1 MPKDETRSSRQ
12 RDKDRSSRH
21 HESSNNER
29 PTNNPERSTEKTKSS
44 KHRSNNELKKSS
56 PEKYEKS
63 SYRDPETI
71 KSSRQAESRHES
83 SRHESSR
90 HRSSRT
96 EKYEVESKSRSRRET
111 SGERRRRKEKE
122 RSKLKA
128 ELDEKKKREEKEA
141 RRKKEKEEKR
151 RREKEDK
158 SRLEREK
165 LEKEKRDKERRDR
178 KKAEEKQKLLDQQ
191 KEAEERAR
199 KAKETAEKLS
209 KRDGTSAPVQRKR
222 YSSSESSTDD
232 SRLSGEFSDPSEYDI
247 SMQPPSS
254 DEETTPRCSTKLGD
268 KAINPETKAEKNDS
282 CSSKSDD
289 ESNDGDTVV
298 KRTKSPVVVQAI
310 GSIATKSSK
319 NKKSSGKAIIESD
332 SASFESSD
340 EEDEETT
347 TLVNKTFPLSSKQ
360 KQKEINKNSASEDEN
375 DDTKSDDA
383 KNNSN
388 DLRWAFN
395 SEDSFQLAVAF
406 YKANLGK
413 TFTPQ
418 YSQKVHMHALIKQ
431 VRLGSYAALKKRQL
445 PPAPGWFD
453 IFGHDQLESWKKM
466 GRMKKHDARLEFI
479 DELTYLA
486 KSSFAPFMSAHQKH
500 AEEVSKRKRE
510 DDERRLREE
519 LARRER
525 DRLEKIDRER
535 RRVREEEELEVERER
550 RDEEHKK
557 NEKKRAIMK
566 VLNAQTQNQ
575 FQQYAGQQHP
585 GDLQAQQQLIIH
597 LQEKHYEQYL
607 SQLKSQGIS
616 IDNIDGDVIDLIPN
630 KQGSGQQNTSNHHS
644 SQLPTGGHQDGGLN
658 KRPPRNLSQNPS
670 SDNIE
675 QVSYWTHPRVKEF
688 KEQIKQDR
696 DSVIQVGRGEVVT
709 IRVPTHEEGNYLFWE
724 FATDNYDLG
733 FGVFFEWAHSEEQD
747 RMSVQQ
753 GDNRDNFSENPED
766 DGFGYGVQH
775 QNQGDRRRNNDNF
788 DMPKRIDEV
797 YPIFRRDSHIEVQA
811 GSHQYPGQ
819 GVYLLRFDNSFSL
832 WRSKTLYYRVYY
844 TR

>member
-1 MPKDETRSSRQ
+1 LNQKSDFTLNNHKIIFSSLFTPV
-12 RDKDRSSRH
+12 S
-21 HESSNNER
+21 
-29 PTNNPERSTEKTKSS
+29 KTS
-44 KHRSNNELKKSS
+44 
-56 PEKYEKS
+56 
-63 SYRDPETI
+63 
-71 KSSRQAESRHES
+71 
-83 SRHESSR
+83 
-90 HRSSRT
+90 
-96 EKYEVESKSRSRRET
+96 VF
-111 SGERRRRKEKE
+111 
-122 RSKLKA
+122 
-128 ELDEKKKREEKEA
+128 
-141 RRKKEKEEKR
+141 
-151 RREKEDK
+151 
-158 SRLEREK
+158 
-165 LEKEKRDKERRDR
+165 
-178 KKAEEKQKLLDQQ
+178 DQQ
-191 KEAEERAR
+191 KEAEDRAR

-209 KRDGTSAPVQRKR
+209 KRDGTSATRKR
-222 YSSSESSTDD
+222 YSSSESSTDE

-254 DEETTPRCSTKLGD
+254 DDETPRCSTKLGE
-268 KAINPETKAEKNDS
+268 KVIKHETKPKNQAEEDDS

-298 KRTKSPVVVQAI
+298 KRTKSPVVIPV
-310 GSIATKSSK
+310 GSAVTKSSK
-319 NKKSSGKAIIESD
+319 NKKSAPGKAVVDSD
-332 SASFESSD
+332 SASFESSSDND
-340 EEDEETT
+340 EEEETI
-347 TLVNKTFPLSSKQ
+347 TLNKTFPLSSKQ
-360 KQKEINKNSASEDEN
+360 KQQEINNNSGSEHEN
-375 DDTKSDDA
+375 DDKKSENA
-383 KNNSN
+383 N
-388 DLRWAFN
+388 DLRWGFN
-395 SEDSFQLAVAF
+395 SEESFQLAVAF

-466 GRMKKHDARLEFI
+466 GRMKKHGARLEFI

-500 AEEVSKRKRE
+500 AEEVSRQKRADE
-510 DDERRLREE
+510 ERRLREE

-525 DRLEKIDRER
+525 ERLEKIDRER
-535 RRVREEEELEVERER
+535 RRVREEEELETERER

-575 FQQYAGQQHP
+575 FQQYAAQQHP

-597 LQEKHYEQYL
+597 LQQKHYDQYL

-630 KQGSGQQNTSNHHS
+630 KQSGSGQQNTSNHHS

-709 IRVPTHEEGNYLFWE
+709 IRVPTHDEGNYLFWE

-733 FGVFFEWAHSEEQD
+733 FGVFFEWAHCEEQGD

-753 GDNRDNFSENPED
+753 DNRDGHFSENPED
-766 DGFGYGVQH
+766 EFGYGVQH
-775 QNQGDRRRNNDNF
+775 QNQGDRRRME

-797 YPIFRRDSHIEVQA
+797 YPIFRRDSHVEVQA